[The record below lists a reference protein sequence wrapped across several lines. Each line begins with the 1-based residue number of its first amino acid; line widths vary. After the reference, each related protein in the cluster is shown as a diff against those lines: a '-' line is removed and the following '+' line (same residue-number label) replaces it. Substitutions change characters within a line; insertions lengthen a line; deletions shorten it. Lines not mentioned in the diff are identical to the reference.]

1 MQNDLFALRYCF
13 YYHCCCCCC
22 CCCCCYCCC
31 CCRGGGG
38 GRRLPDFL
46 FRLPPTKTFPLA
58 STTTTDL
65 SSDKKKEKPYF
76 LFLFLSL
83 EFSAL
88 SLSLSFSHKRESKLL
103 QSKTPN
109 LSEFYSFTAQTKS
122 FSLKA
127 LRVPQLQSSNQEL
140 LYSLSWIKNPS

>member
-22 CCCCCYCCC
+22 CCCYCCC

-38 GRRLPDFL
+38 GRYSPRLPDFL

-65 SSDKKKEKPYF
+65 SSDKKKKKT
-76 LFLFLSL
+76 L
-83 EFSAL
+83 L
-88 SLSLSFSHKRESKLL
+88 SLSLSLSRILSSLSLSFFLTQKRI
-103 QSKTPN
+103 KTPSIKN
-109 LSEFYSFTAQTKS
+109 SKS
-122 FSLKA
+122 
-127 LRVPQLQSSNQEL
+127 LRILQLHSSNQKLFSQSSSSSTASEL
-140 LYSLSWIKNPS
+140 KPRTPSLSQLNQKP

>member
-22 CCCCCYCCC
+22 CCYYCCC

-38 GRRLPDFL
+38 GRYSRRLPDFL

-65 SSDKKKEKPYF
+65 SSDKKKKKT
-76 LFLFLSL
+76 LLSL
-83 EFSAL
+83 SLSLSRILSSL

-109 LSEFYSFTAQTKS
+109 LSEFFSFTAQTKS

-140 LYSLSWIKNPS
+140 LHSLS

>member
-22 CCCCCYCCC
+22 CCYCCC

-38 GRRLPDFL
+38 GGRYSRRLPDFL

-65 SSDKKKEKPYF
+65 SSDKKKKKT
-76 LFLFLSL
+76 LLSL
-83 EFSAL
+83 SLSLSRILSSL

-140 LYSLSWIKNPS
+140 LHSLS